1 MDIPLIFQGK
11 LNHATMRFGR
21 FFFLR
26 VISLYTKHVDVAAQK
41 KEKDPLKVYNIGDNE
56 LESNHS
62 ITAMKYAS
70 YMYGGC

>member
-1 MDIPLIFQGK
+1 MPRCDLGDFV
-11 LNHATMRFGR
+11 
-21 FFFLR
+21 FLR

-41 KEKDPLKVYNIGDNE
+41 KKEEDPLKVYNIGDNE